1 MLRVDDMSE
10 AVSPVQ
16 VNQGNVPATKGKV
29 LYFEDDLELSN
40 LFKEFL
46 ETEHYQVIHYAALPE
61 GGIAEIAEALGDQP
75 DFVLLDIG
83 LPGVDGNQVCQQ
95 LRDEYLSANVPIIFI
110 SGRMSEKDILS
121 AYEVGADDYLI
132 KPVRLMELKLKLEQ
146 FSKRQQA
153 RENNQQLISGAQQM
167 AFKAMATSSE
177 LGEILRFHEDSY
189 SVNSIAD
196 LAKLLLD
203 AIAKFS
209 LKASVAF
216 FDKNTEFYRNDGQTK
231 PLEEQALETFR
242 DQERI
247 FSWKN
252 RTFFNY
258 PNFSLLIRDMPINDE
273 ERYGVLK
280 DQLCLLFNGVD
291 ARVNAL
297 KVEKSNQMKAITMR
311 IAADTIANMVMEMEN
326 DNVELSKKFEEI
338 ILKMEADISADI
350 IQFNLLE
357 NEESVLLNHIM
368 EATNQSSQIFEASL
382 EKEKQYSEIMTKLL
396 KELLHGT

>member
-1 MLRVDDMSE
+1 MNE
-10 AVSPVQ
+10 AVSPVE

-46 ETEHYQVIHYAALPE
+46 ETEHYQVIHYASLPE
-61 GGIAEIAEALGDQP
+61 GGISEIAEALGDQP

-95 LRDEYLSANVPIIFI
+95 LREEYLSANVPIIFI
-110 SGRMSEKDILS
+110 SGRMSENDILS

-189 SVNSIAD
+189 SVGSIAD

-209 LKASVAF
+209 LKASIAF
-216 FDKNTEFYRNDGQTK
+216 FDKSTSFYRNDGQIK

-258 PNFSLLIRDMPINDE
+258 PNFSVLIRDMPINDE

-297 KVEKSNQMKAITMR
+297 KIEKSNQTNAT
-311 IAADTIANMVMEMEN
+311 ADGVPALASASAQAVGPGGGS
-326 DNVELSKKFEEI
+326 VPGKFGRSGGQRSVPQV
-338 ILKMEADISADI
+338 ASW
-350 IQFNLLE
+350 LLGC
-357 NEESVLLNHIM
+357 S
-368 EATNQSSQIFEASL
+368 TS
-382 EKEKQYSEIMTKLL
+382 
-396 KELLHGT
+396 